1 MRPRRRKVDRRAP
14 RGRIL
19 PKNKNPFTIQRLLL
33 SRMLQMLSR
42 QGYKAGKRG
51 KGRNDFQKN
60 AGKNGADQK
69 KRVQS
74 GQKPEESKS
83 TSGATKCLSSNSTR
97 AATISTS
104 SESISASKWLKTT
117 ALTSEWPKK
126 PTKTMHV
133 YGHTQIQIPGHHHII
148 NYLGPRTSC
157 EKTKAHGCTSEK
169 FGFPYEWFE
178 SKDKLDFPG
187 LPDYPAWYSKLKEK
201 FVLSLQEWKEC
212 KKLF

>member
-1 MRPRRRKVDRRAP
+1 MPVLEFNSGSYDLNLIREHFGEQMVENNGTDIRVAKKA
-14 RGRIL
+14 
-19 PKNKNPFTIQRLLL
+19 NKNMF
-33 SRMLQMLSR
+33 M
-42 QGYKAGKRG
+42 
-51 KGRNDFQKN
+51 
-60 AGKNGADQK
+60 
-69 KRVQS
+69 
-74 GQKPEESKS
+74 
-83 TSGATKCLSSNSTR
+83 AT
-97 AATISTS
+97 
-104 SESISASKWLKTT
+104 
-117 ALTSEWPKK
+117 PKFK
-126 PTKTMHV
+126 FLV
-133 YGHTQIQIPGHHHII
+133 II